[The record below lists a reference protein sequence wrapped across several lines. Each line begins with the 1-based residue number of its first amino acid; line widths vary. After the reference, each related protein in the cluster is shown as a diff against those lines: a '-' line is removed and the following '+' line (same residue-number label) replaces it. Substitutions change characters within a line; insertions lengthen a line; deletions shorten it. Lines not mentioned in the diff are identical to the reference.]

1 MCSAFWNNY
10 RNKDITVIRV
20 ELPALIGRLN
30 DISRQAL
37 EASAALCISRQG
49 AEITPAHLLFKLL
62 ETPFSDVRQILEHTG
77 INHQQ
82 LQPVVG
88 DSLNG
93 EPQTAEPYPSF
104 SPLLV
109 ELMQDA
115 WLLASTE
122 LGHTELRSGAVFLAL
137 LMNADRYLMPR
148 VAQALVDI
156 NREQLRKQFDRVT
169 KGSVERPQL
178 MESGGAKRAVE
189 ADMDPLKR
197 YATDFTKLAREDKL
211 DPVVCRDAEID
222 QMIDILCRRRK
233 NNPIVVGDAGVGKSA
248 VVEGLALR
256 IVNGDVPDR
265 LKNVEL
271 WTLDMG
277 ALQAGASVKGEFEK
291 RLKGV
296 IEAVKGSATPIIL
309 FIDEAHTLIGA
320 GNSEGGSDAAN
331 LLKPALARGELRTIA
346 ATTWR
351 EYKKY
356 FEKDPALSRRFQ
368 PVALDEPTPGEAVHI
383 LRGLRTVYEKAHQV
397 LIADSALKAAA
408 EMSAR
413 YLAGRQL
420 PDKAI
425 DVLDT
430 ACARVSLNLST
441 PPRRLSHVRSELHQ
455 LAMEQ
460 ELLSREHTLGQNVD
474 AEREQA
480 LEQKIADLTAESGAL
495 EQSWNDQRELV
506 ARLVEIRE
514 QLLVGDVER
523 ETADDVAVELAESDR
538 EERPDLKSE
547 ASAIEQELAELQAD
561 EPLVHARVDARQ
573 VAEVIA
579 DWTGIPVNRMTTDEL
594 EKITHLPAYL
604 QAHIKGQDTAID
616 CLHQHLLTARAD
628 LRRPGRP
635 MGAFLLVG
643 PSGVGKTET
652 VVQLAELL
660 YGGRQFLT
668 TINMSEYQEKHT
680 VSRLIGSPPG
690 YVGFGEGGI
699 LTEAIRQKP
708 YSVVLLDEV
717 EKAHPEVLNLFY
729 QAFDKGELADGEG
742 RLIDCKNVVFF
753 LTSNLGFQTI
763 VNHAEEPEKIEEAL
777 YPELANFFKP
787 ALLARMEVVPYLPL
801 GEDTLNRIVGDKL
814 QRLADQI
821 QTRYHTEVELEDGL
835 VEAIRSRAT
844 RSENGARMLESIIE
858 GELLPPVSL
867 ALLEK
872 LAARE
877 PVTKVTLGVTEN
889 KFTGTVA

>member
-1 MCSAFWNNY
+1 M
-10 RNKDITVIRV
+10 IRV

-169 KGSVERPQL
+169 EGSVERPQL
-178 MESGGAKRAVE
+178 LESGGARPAVE

-547 ASAIEQELAELQAD
+547 AAAIEQELAELQAD

-821 QTRYHTEVELEDGL
+821 QARYHTEVELEDGL